1 MTSTQRLS
9 RLFDALRLEDLSLA
23 RRIAEEIAADTE
35 RQGKNEAA
43 RVLRTALRASGHVL
57 VMPEAA
63 PPEALARVALDRRL
77 DELELTAGLS
87 ATLGELVLE
96 ARHAAALAD
105 LGIQRRTRVL
115 FSGPPGCGKSV
126 TARALAGALGLPAF
140 VVRIDA
146 ILGSLLG
153 QTSTRLAAIF
163 RFMERTPGV
172 LIIDELDALART
184 RGERLDIAELD
195 RVVVGLMQEL
205 DYARLPGL
213 VVATTNFP
221 EAVDPALAR
230 RFDVR
235 LEFPRPDADQLAAF
249 VAKRGLALGLTQTD
263 SRRLARSR
271 DRALEEASYADAER
285 LVTDHARA
293 LALRRLESGSPVAD
307 PTPAAPTTRR
317 RSRSG

>member
-23 RRIAEEIAADTE
+23 RRVAEEIAADTE

-57 VMPEAA
+57 VMPAEHAL
-63 PPEALARVALDRRL
+63 PEALARVALDRRL
-77 DELELTAGLS
+77 DEVELTPSLS
-87 ATLGELVLE
+87 ATLDELVLE

-105 LGIQRRTRVL
+105 LGIQRRTRIL
-115 FSGPPGCGKSV
+115 FAGPPGCGKSL
-126 TARALAGALGLPAF
+126 TARALAAALGLPAW

-153 QTSTRLAAIF
+153 QTSSRLAAIF

-184 RGERLDIAELD
+184 RGERMDIAELD

-205 DYARLPGL
+205 DYASLPGL
-213 VVATTNFP
+213 VIATTNHP
-221 EAVDPALAR
+221 DAVDPALAR

-235 LEFPRPDADQLAAF
+235 LEFPRPDGDQLGSF
-249 VAKRGLALGLTQTD
+249 VDKRGAALGL
-263 SRRLARSR
+263 ARS
-271 DRALEEASYADAER
+271 DVRAVRAEAVAEASYAAAER
-285 LVTDHARA
+285 LVTDRARA
-293 LALRRLESGSPVAD
+293 LALARLERASVVAPSP
-307 PTPAAPTTRR
+307 PAKRR
-317 RSRSG
+317 RPRPG